1 MHTISEILE
10 KECQPG
16 SEEALLKHAL
26 ACSPFIKRLMAGDTA
41 LVEDILTNMHQQL
54 SESDMRSRLDAF
66 AIADEALLKKAL
78 RKLRQQTLLRLI
90 VRDLNGLADLHEV
103 IQTMTTLAEVT
114 VNVALQHHS
123 AWLESIY
130 GEPLGLSGKKQTL
143 IVVGMGKLGG
153 GELNVSSDI
162 DLIYVYEE
170 DGETLKLNED
180 GKKDAAKTL
189 SNNDYFTRL
198 SKKLIAALD
207 EITEDGFVFRVD
219 MRLRPYGSEGPLAS
233 SFAMLEDYYQKLGR
247 EWERYAWIKGRV
259 IAGPAESLAKLLRP
273 FVYRKYLDYS
283 AFASMR
289 DLKIQIQRDVD
300 RRDLHDNIKLG
311 RGGIREIEFIAQV
324 FQLIRGGQDYT
335 LQIRPTIQVL
345 GLLANKGLLDHAIA
359 SELQLAYIFLR
370 NLEHRLQYVN
380 DAQTHDLPTT
390 AENQHVIA
398 TAMNEPDWASL
409 YNRLEAVRVFVS
421 AQFSEV
427 FAVQQNTELVIDR
440 DVELLAKVWKGHLE
454 EAQIILMFRDLGYAN
469 PEEATAI
476 IASFRTSSKIQRLPD
491 ISSKRLDELM
501 PAVMELCSQRQNSN
515 ETLTRLILLLETVCR
530 RASYLAFFTE
540 YPHVLKRVV
549 TLVSAS
555 PWLSGYLN
563 QHPILLDSLLGSN
576 PYVDQSIAEQELVL
590 MAKMQALD
598 GDTEQQMNAL
608 REFQQAC
615 LFSLAC
621 EDVINNI
628 QLQKLSGLLSDLA
641 DMVLRVVMRVIWPG
655 IKGKHRDLPNF
666 AIIAY
671 GKHGGRELG
680 YSSDLDL
687 VFLYEDDHPDAREIY
702 VRFGMRIISWLNTIT
717 SSGLLYEVDM
727 QLRPDGSSG
736 LLVCSVESFANYQ
749 RERAWVWEHQAITR
763 ARFAAGSKDV
773 GDAFEAIRIEIL
785 TRPRDLQPLRD
796 EITQMRK
803 RMKKAHHHVPGRFD
817 IKQGLGGMIDI
828 EFIVQYLILAY
839 AYSNPKLC
847 ENRANI
853 HILRLSSVLGLI
865 PPELGLQAA
874 DAYYELRRHQH
885 AMRLQGYADAWAPEG
900 ALAEQ
905 STTIRKLWHKVF
917 YEPLE
922 PAKSIL

>member
-1 MHTISEILE
+1 MQTLSEILE
-10 KECQPG
+10 KDSPPD
-16 SEEALLKHAL
+16 SDEALLKHAVS
-26 ACSPFIKRLMAGDTA
+26 CSPFIKRLMEGNSA
-41 LVEDILTNMHQQL
+41 LVDEVLAHMHL
-54 SESDMRSRLDAF
+54 PLNGSDMQTRLDSF
-66 AIADEALLKKAL
+66 KITDEIILKKAL
-78 RKLRQQTLLRLI
+78 RKLRQQTLLRLV
-90 VRDLNGLADLHEV
+90 VRDLNGLADLQEV
-103 IQTMTTLAEVT
+103 MQTMTTLAEVT
-114 VNVALQHHS
+114 VNAALEHHS
-123 AWLESIY
+123 NWLEDIY

-162 DLIYVYEE
+162 DLIYAYEE
-170 DGETLKLNED
+170 DGETLKLDRD
-180 GKKDAAKTL
+180 GKKDETKSL

-259 IAGPAESLAKLLRP
+259 IAGPAESLSKLLRP

-283 AFASMR
+283 AFTSMR

-300 RRDLHDNIKLG
+300 RRDLHNNIKLG

-324 FQLIRGGQDYT
+324 FQLIRGGQDHT
-335 LQIRPTIQVL
+335 LQIRPTMQVL
-345 GLLANKGLLDHAIA
+345 RLLANKALLDNSVS
-359 SELQLAYIFLR
+359 SELQRAYVFLR
-370 NLEHRLQYVN
+370 NLEHRLQYLN
-380 DAQTHDLPTT
+380 DAQTHDLPET
-390 AENQHVIA
+390 EEGQQLIA
-398 TAMNEPDWASL
+398 NSMDESEWSSL
-409 YNRLEAVRVFVS
+409 NNKLEAVRVFVS

-427 FAVQQNTELVIDR
+427 FAVQQSAETKVDG
-440 DVELLAKVWKGHLE
+440 DVELLAKLWKGHLD
-454 EAQIILMFRDLGYAN
+454 EAQVILILSDLNYTK
-469 PEEATAI
+469 PDEATAI
-476 IASFRTSSKIQRLPD
+476 IASFRTSNKIKRLPD
-491 ISSKRLDELM
+491 MSGKRLDELM
-501 PAVMELCSQRQNSN
+501 PAVIELCGQCQNSN
-515 ETLTRLILLLETVCR
+515 ETLARLISLLETICR

-555 PWLSGYLN
+555 PWLAGYLN

-576 PYVDQSIAEQELVL
+576 PYVDQSIDEQETVL
-590 MAKMQALD
+590 IAKMHALA

-621 EDVINNI
+621 EDVINHI
-628 QLQKLSGLLSDLA
+628 PLQRLSGLLSDLA
-641 DMVLRVVMRVIWPG
+641 DLVLRVVMKVVWPN
-655 IKGKHRDLPNF
+655 IKGKHRDEPNF

-687 VFLYEDDHPDAREIY
+687 VFLYEDDHPEAREIY
-702 VRFGMRIISWLNTIT
+702 VKFGMRIISWLNTIT

-763 ARFAAGSKDV
+763 ARFAAGSKIV
-773 GDAFEAIRIEIL
+773 GDAFEKIRIEIL
-785 TRPRDLQPLRD
+785 MRPRDLQPLRD
-796 EITQMRK
+796 EITQMRQ
-803 RMKKAHHHVPGRFD
+803 RMKKAHHYLTGRFD
-817 IKQGLGGMIDI
+817 IKHGLGGMIDI

-839 AYSNPKLC
+839 AHSNAKLC

-865 PPELGLQAA
+865 PPELGLQAG
-874 DAYYELRRHQH
+874 DAYRELRRQQH
-885 AMRLQGYADAWAPEG
+885 AMRLQGYADAWAPEDS
-900 ALAEQ
+900 LAEQ
-905 STTIRKLWHKVF
+905 STVIRKLWRKVF
-917 YEPLE
+917 YEPLDN
-922 PAKSIL
+922 AKS